1 MHRSVLLIRNAAKDD
16 FGGAETYQVS
26 LALILKENQFNP
38 IIVSRSKKL
47 LSYSKKNNINTLRGW
62 WWKRQNWNGV
72 HLLLLPLYIV
82 WQLILTVWY
91 IYIIKKTTAIALHV
105 QSRDDFIAATLAGKI
120 MGTPVVWTDHMDLRY
135 IFQSISLPLRNPV
148 GKLVF
153 FAAHLASRII
163 LISDNEHNLVTS
175 HFKHKGSLKKQITL
189 INNGV
194 LDKILDMP
202 ERNDDKSFHFCLAS
216 RIVENKGIGE
226 AIKAF
231 ILLQSRIEK
240 PTDVKLDIYGD
251 GEDLNKFKKLA
262 ENNTCITFHGH
273 QDDAIE
279 KIYQSGAF
287 ILPSYQEGFSIAL
300 LEATMLGKAII
311 ASNIDSNPEIIHHKK
326 TGLLIE
332 TKSEHSLEEAMYALL
347 NDSDLRQHHEKNARQ
362 NFIDNYDLRKI
373 VKEKIIP
380 LYR

>member
-1 MHRSVLLIRNAAKDD
+1 M
-16 FGGAETYQVS
+16 ET
-26 LALILKENQFNP
+26 
-38 IIVSRSKKL
+38 
-47 LSYSKKNNINTLRGW
+47 
-62 WWKRQNWNGV
+62 
-72 HLLLLPLYIV
+72 
-82 WQLILTVWY
+82 
-91 IYIIKKTTAIALHV
+91 
-105 QSRDDFIAATLAGKI
+105 
-120 MGTPVVWTDHMDLRY
+120 
-135 IFQSISLPLRNPV
+135 
-148 GKLVF
+148 
-153 FAAHLASRII
+153 
-163 LISDNEHNLVTS
+163 
-175 HFKHKGSLKKQITL
+175 
-189 INNGV
+189 
-194 LDKILDMP
+194 
-202 ERNDDKSFHFCLAS
+202 
-216 RIVENKGIGE
+216 
-226 AIKAF
+226 
-231 ILLQSRIEK
+231 
-240 PTDVKLDIYGD
+240 

-347 NDSDLRQHHEKNARQ
+347 NDSDLRLHLEKNARQ